1 MIKIVAKMIL
11 REECITQFCEEAKEL
26 VEKSRGEEG
35 NVSYSL
41 NRSTSDPRVF
51 CFMEIWKDAQ
61 AIDAQAIES
70 HNATAHFTTILPK
83 LAAMTAEDQ
92 PVDLYEEVEF

>member
-41 NRSTSDPRVF
+41 NRSTSDPRAF
-51 CFMEIWKDAQ
+51 CFMEIWK
-61 AIDAQAIES
+61 DAQAIES